1 MSKTAIVLA
10 AFGVSL
16 PQALPGITNVVR
28 RVRESFDCPVEV
40 CFTSNIVRGMWQKRL
55 ADQRW
60 IADNPHTPDYVRRIK
75 GPLATIAAL
84 QDSGHKTQIIQP
96 LHVYAGEE
104 YHDLRN
110 FVAALAGIETIK
122 PKWRPFQKVVLGRP
136 ALGAPGVAHPYLRD
150 IERAADAL
158 AADVQQARETDA
170 ALVYVGHGNH
180 VFSTGVYHEMQQV
193 LQQRHPDVA
202 IEIGAVEGMFGAEYV
217 TGRLG
222 DWGVGRVLLKPLML
236 VAGVHARD
244 DMAGEEEGSWR
255 SVLAQMGFRV
265 ECRLQGLGEMD
276 AWADIYVQNI
286 LECAAEAG
294 IELECERHSLKE

>member
-16 PQALPGITNVVR
+16 PEALPGITNVVQ
-28 RVRESFDCPVEV
+28 RVRQSFACPVEV

-55 ADQRW
+55 ADPQW
-60 IADNPHTPDYVRRIK
+60 VKDNHHTPDYVRRIK

-110 FVAALAGIETIK
+110 FVAALASIETIK
-122 PKWRPFQKVVLGRP
+122 PKWRPFQKVMLGRP
-136 ALGAPGVAHPYLRD
+136 ALGEPGVKHPYLHD
-150 IERAADAL
+150 IERAAQAL
-158 AADVQQARETDA
+158 DGDVQEAREMGA

-180 VFSTGVYHEMQQV
+180 VFSTGVYHEMQMM

-202 IEIGAVEGMFGAEYV
+202 IEIGAVEGMFGVDYV
-217 TGRLG
+217 AGRLS
-222 DWGVGRVLLKPLML
+222 DWGVMRVLLKPLML

-244 DMAGEEEGSWR
+244 DMAGGAKDSWR

-265 ECRLQGLGEMD
+265 ECRLQGLGEID
-276 AWADIYVQNI
+276 AWAGIYVQNI
-286 LECAAEAG
+286 NECAAEAG
-294 IELECERHSLKE
+294 IELECEAA